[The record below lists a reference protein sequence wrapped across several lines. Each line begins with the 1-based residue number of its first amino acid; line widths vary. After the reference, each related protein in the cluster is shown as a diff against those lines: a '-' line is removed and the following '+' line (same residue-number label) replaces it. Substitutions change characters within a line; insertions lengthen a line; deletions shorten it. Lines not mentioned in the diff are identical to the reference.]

1 MSTLTTRSTPPV
13 TMGSAGRRVAAL
25 ARAEWLLLRRSPSA
39 LLGALIAPASLAV
52 VPLSNPDA
60 SGQQGSTGAVVVVG
74 LTVFTLLL
82 AVYYNLV
89 TALVS
94 RREELVLKRLRTGEV
109 RDTEIIAG
117 TAAPAVALAWA
128 QVFLGMGIAVA
139 FLDLGTPSN
148 IALVVVALLL
158 GTLLCLLLAAV
169 VSTWTGS
176 VEMAQLTATPLL
188 LVSMLFSGA
197 LIPLDALPGPMR
209 ALAQV
214 LPLSSVAQLMEL
226 GLTGSTSDGAT
237 VHGGA
242 LMGEA
247 VTPLLVLT
255 GWLLV
260 SAWAVRR
267 WFRWEPRR

>member
-1 MSTLTTRSTPPV
+1 MTSNFPPAQSV
-13 TMGSAGRRVAAL
+13 TMRPAARRVASL
-25 ARAEWLLLRRSPSA
+25 ARAEALLLRRSP
-39 LLGALIAPASLAV
+39 GALAGALVAPASLAV

-60 SGQQGSTGAVVVVG
+60 SGHHGSSGAVVVVG

-82 AVYYNLV
+82 GVYYNLV

-109 RDTEIIAG
+109 RDPEIIAG

-128 QVFLGMGIAVA
+128 QVALGIGIAIA
-139 FLDLGTPSN
+139 FLDLTTVSN
-148 IALVVVALLL
+148 AALVVVALLL
-158 GTLLCLLLAAV
+158 GTVLCVLLAAV
-169 VSTWTGS
+169 VSTWTSS

-188 LVSMLFSGA
+188 LVSMMLSGA
-197 LIPLDALPGPMR
+197 LVPLDAFPG
-209 ALAQV
+209 LVQNLTQV
-214 LPLSSVAQLMEL
+214 LPLTSVAQLMQL
-226 GLTGSTSDGAT
+226 GLTGTTSDGGT

-247 VTPLLVLT
+247 VLPLMILI

-260 SAWAVRR
+260 SASAVRH

>member
-1 MSTLTTRSTPPV
+1 MSTAATRAPRPV
-13 TMGSAGRRVAAL
+13 TLRPAARRVASL

-39 LLGALIAPASLAV
+39 LAGALVAPASLAV

-60 SGQQGSTGAVVVVG
+60 SGQHGSSGAVVVAG

-82 AVYYNLV
+82 GVYYNLV
-89 TALVS
+89 TTLVS

-109 RDTEIIAG
+109 RDAEIIAG
-117 TAAPAVALAWA
+117 TSAPAVALAWA
-128 QVFLGMGIAVA
+128 QVGVGIGIAVA
-139 FLDLGTPSN
+139 FLDLTAPSN
-148 IALVVVALLL
+148 AALVAVALLL
-158 GTLLCLLLAAV
+158 GTILCLLLAAV

-197 LIPLDALPGPMR
+197 LAPLDAFPGPMR
-209 ALAQV
+209 ALAQG
-214 LPLSSVAQLMEL
+214 LPLSAVAQLMRL
-226 GLTGSTSDGAT
+226 GLTGTTPDGGI

-242 LMGEA
+242 LMGA
-247 VTPLLVLT
+247 AIVPLLVLI
-255 GWLLV
+255 GWLV
-260 SAWAVRR
+260 ASAWAVRR